1 MATKSSTWEAAG
13 RSVRVTNLDRVY
25 WPEDGFTKGD
35 LLAYYRD
42 VAPVLLPYIADRP
55 VTLRVFPQGIHGY
68 GHWRRDRPDNAPG
81 WIRRAEYQTATDGH
95 SLDAVVIDD
104 AAGLIWS
111 ANSGG
116 IEVHLWCSKMP
127 NLAEPDLIAFDLDP
141 GEATSFADVLAA
153 ARLVKAELDRLG
165 MRAYPKT
172 SGGRGLH
179 IFLPLAPGHTFEL
192 VRDWVEGLAGR
203 LEEAHPGL
211 IATAHGSTHRGR
223 SVTID
228 HAQNSIGRRLHHR
241 QHPHAPGAGRRPFRR
256 CPESKP
262 APPREVKSGAA
273 ISLAKWLPSLDEGSD
288 PRFTIDTST
297 EFGPYRAHVIAT
309 IIQRSFCPMTSD

>member
-228 HAQNSIGRRLHHR
+228 HAQNSIGRNTAAPYTVRAR
-241 QHPHAPGAGRRPFRR
+241 PGAPV
-256 CPESKP
+256 S
-262 APPREVKSGAA
+262 APITWDEVE
-273 ISLAKWLPSLDEGSD
+273 EGQFAPD
-288 PRFTIDTST
+288 DFTIANIRTRLEQVGDLFAAVLKANQPLP
-297 EFGPYRAHVIAT
+297 ER
-309 IIQRSFCPMTSD
+309 